1 MPEMQNHATALVT
14 GAALRLGRAIAL
26 DLAKLGWRIGVHYQ
40 TSSTE
45 AESLVEEI
53 ERLGSKALA
62 LPADLTS
69 EAQLRGLVQSCAEEL
84 GPPTCLINNAA
95 RFEWDSIDTLDWAGW
110 QAELDVNLRAP
121 IFLIQEFA
129 RTLPEDGS
137 GCVINMIDQ
146 RVWRLTPE
154 FFSYTIAKSALWT
167 ATRTLAQ
174 ALAPRIRVNAIGPGP
189 VLPSLRQSQ
198 EDFEREC
205 RAAPLGRAATVEEVC
220 RAVRFLLDSP
230 SVTGQMIA
238 LDSGQHLAW
247 DGAPGAENLEITRS
261 AQGLEAAGLKAILPP

>member
-1 MPEMQNHATALVT
+1 MPETQIHATALVT

-26 DLAKLGWRIGVHYQ
+26 DLAKHGWRIGVHHH
-40 TSSTE
+40 TSGAE
-45 AESLVEEI
+45 AKSLVEEI
-53 ERLGSKALA
+53 ERLGSKAVA

-69 EAQLRGLVQSCAEEL
+69 EDQLRGLVHSCAEKL

-95 RFEWDSIDTLDWAGW
+95 RFEWDSVETLDWTGW

-121 IFLIQEFA
+121 IFLTQAFA
-129 RTLPEDGS
+129 RTLPEDAT
-137 GCVINMIDQ
+137 GCVVNMIDQ

-174 ALAPRIRVNAIGPGP
+174 ALAPRIRVNALGPGP
-189 VLPSLRQSQ
+189 VLPSRRQSQ
-198 EDFEREC
+198 ADFEREC
-205 RAAPLGRAATVEEVC
+205 RATPLGRAATVDEVC

-247 DGAPGAENLEITRS
+247 DGPTG
-261 AQGLEAAGLKAILPP
+261 GKASR

>member
-1 MPEMQNHATALVT
+1 MAQKQDIAIALVT

-26 DLAKLGWRIGVHYQ
+26 DLAKHGWHIGVHHHA
-40 TSSTE
+40 SATE
-45 AESLVEEI
+45 AKELVAEI
-53 ERLGSKALA
+53 ELVGSKAVA
-62 LPADLTS
+62 LRADLTR
-69 EAQLRGLVQSCAEEL
+69 EDQLRGLVQSCDEAL
-84 GPPTCLINNAA
+84 GRPTCLINNAA
-95 RFEWDSIDTLDWAGW
+95 RFETDSVETLDWAGW

-121 IFLIQEFA
+121 IFLTQEFA
-129 RTLPEDGS
+129 RALPKDAS

-146 RVWRLTPE
+146 RVWRLTPD

-189 VLPSLRQSQ
+189 VLPNQRQSQ
-198 EDFEREC
+198 ADFEREC
-205 RAAPLGRAATVEEVC
+205 GATPLGRGATMEEVC

-238 LDSGQHLAW
+238 LDGGQHLAW
-247 DGAPGAENLEITRS
+247 R
-261 AQGLEAAGLKAILPP
+261 

>member
-1 MPEMQNHATALVT
+1 MAQQQDSRIALVT
-14 GAALRLGRAIAL
+14 GAAVRLGRAVAL
-26 DLAKLGWRIGVHYQ
+26 DLAKQGWRIGIHHR
-40 TSSTE
+40 TSSAE
-45 AESLVEEI
+45 ADALVAQI
-53 ERLGSKALA
+53 EQLGSKAATLQ
-62 LPADLTS
+62 ADLTN
-69 EAQLRGLVQSCAEEL
+69 EDQLRGLVLACAEKL
-84 GPPTCLINNAA
+84 GAPTCLINNAA

-121 IFLIQEFA
+121 IFLTQEFA
-129 RTLPEDGS
+129 RSLPEDAS

-189 VLPSLRQSQ
+189 VLPNRRQGEAEF
-198 EDFEREC
+198 EDEC
-205 RAAPLGRAATVEEVC
+205 RATPLCRPATVEEVC
-220 RAVRFLLDSP
+220 RTVRFLLDTP

-247 DGAPGAENLEITRS
+247 DGSTG
-261 AQGLEAAGLKAILPP
+261 GKASR

>member
-1 MPEMQNHATALVT
+1 MPKTQNHATALVT

-26 DLAKLGWRIGVHYQ
+26 DLAKRGWRIGVHYQ
-40 TSSTE
+40 TSGAE

-53 ERLGSKALA
+53 ERLGSQAVA

-69 EAQLRGLVQSCAEEL
+69 EAQLRGLVQSCAEKL
-84 GPPTCLINNAA
+84 GSPTCLINNAA
-95 RFEWDSIDTLDWAGW
+95 RFEWDSIDTLGWAGW

-121 IFLIQEFA
+121 IFLTQECA
-129 RTLPEDGS
+129 RMLPKDAS

-189 VLPSLRQSQ
+189 VLPNPRQSQ
-198 EDFEREC
+198 ADFEREC
-205 RAAPLGRAATVEEVC
+205 RVTPLGRAATVEEVC

-247 DGAPGAENLEITRS
+247 DGASG
-261 AQGLEAAGLKAILPP
+261 GKASR